1 MYISAILSV
10 LLVGA
15 IITFMTRT
23 REQARVVALISSW
36 IALLISV
43 LMFLNYD
50 AAKGLDNFR
59 EFYTWIPSIGINY
72 HVGVDG
78 VALPMVLLTTLVS
91 AVCAIYAWSEN
102 KRPNQFFALLLL
114 MDLALTGVFV

>member
-15 IITFMTRT
+15 IITFITRT
-23 REQARVVALISSW
+23 REQARLVALISSW

-91 AVCAIYAWSEN
+91 ALCGMTLRA
-102 KRPNQFFALLLL
+102 
-114 MDLALTGVFV
+114 